1 LLRFVARGGEVVAD
15 AAAVAPGRGAWVHP
29 TPSCVESALK
39 RRAFGRALRA
49 DGPLRTDQAL
59 TTINQLTEQ
68 AERHMDK

>member
-1 LLRFVARGGEVVAD
+1 VVRDGEVVAD
-15 AAAVAPGRGAWVHP
+15 AAAAAPGRGAWVHP
-29 TPSCVESALK
+29 TPACVESALK

-49 DGPLRTDQAL
+49 EGRVRTETVL